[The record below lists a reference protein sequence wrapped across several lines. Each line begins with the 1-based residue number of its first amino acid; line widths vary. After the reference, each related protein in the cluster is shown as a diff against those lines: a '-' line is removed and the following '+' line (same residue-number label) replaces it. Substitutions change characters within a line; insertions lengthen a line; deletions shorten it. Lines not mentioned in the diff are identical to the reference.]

1 MSRAANVGVE
11 RLRELYA
18 MMCGVPDDRVRL
30 RYWREDTG
38 VRYLREDTSGFFVGN
53 EKLVHNCGTTG
64 CAVGWACA
72 YPKFQEQGLNWMGSA
87 PTFSKRKS
95 QFGGWGAVCTFFG
108 IDIDIASYLFSCE
121 RYEYPDLE
129 GTRDGAR
136 SRFERSKS
144 EKRLVLARIR
154 FHLLQIGAIT
164 KGRYEGL
171 ARQEARG
178 KLTP

>member
-1 MSRAANVGVE
+1 MSRAASVGVE

-18 MMCGVPDDRVRL
+18 MMCGVPDDRVSL
-30 RYWREDTG
+30 RSWREDPRG
-38 VRYLREDTSGFFVGN
+38 LNVEN
-53 EKLVHNCGTTG
+53 EKLFQDCGTTG

-72 YPKFQEQGLNWMGSA
+72 YPKFQEQGLHWTHCA
-87 PTFSKRKS
+87 PTFNEDECY
-95 QFGGWGAVCTFFG
+95 FGGWDAVCNFFDIH
-108 IDIDIASYLFSCE
+108 IDTADYLFFDE

-129 GTRDGAR
+129 GARDGAR
-136 SRFERSKS
+136 SQFSRIKS

-164 KGRYEGL
+164 KERYEEL
-171 ARQEARG
+171 ALQEARG